1 MSTENKILIRQAI
14 LFNPNI
20 AQGLKGGSTWFDDAI
35 TEFSGLTGL
44 PEIFLRQN
52 IDQIRNWI

>member
-1 MSTENKILIRQAI
+1 MSTENKIVIKQAI
-14 LFNPNI
+14 LFNPEV
-20 AQGLKGGSTWFDDAI
+20 AEGLKRGSKTFDDTI